1 MKVEA
6 LDKRLQELEQRK
18 VSRSKWSLENLSNEQ
33 VKEKL
38 RWYREIFCD
47 SNEQSREERI

>member
-1 MKVEA
+1 MRTMA
-6 LDKRLQELEQRK
+6 HDKRLQELEQRK
-18 VSRSKWSLENLSNEQ
+18 VSQ

-38 RWYREIFCD
+38 RWHREIFCD